1 MDRDRKAN
9 TRCTWFTQIGYVHGI
24 EEFSLIVKGLH
35 KYIGSSSPLV
45 DVASSLEV
53 LFLHPG
59 VVSLTGGDAQGVP
72 QVAELGGLLKE
83 VTDKSI
89 RPTEEFEGQN
99 KSIKSRVRS
108 ALLIWDTFAF
118 DRVMDVS
125 ARVLL
130 RLSPH
135 ASLYPSHLPYLFL
148 KQMRNLPWK
157 HKMLNMSTREQCQY
171 SLFAEVLSGGKKAE
185 YFERLRWECPLRYDE
200 GLSIFAG
207 LPSTLK
213 KWSVVSGSRDSENDA
228 SSIFEKAIMLGSTLP
243 RSTEV
248 DTQGL
253 SNYPAVSDVVGA
265 ASFTCSTLAENFG
278 KVICEVFDR
287 MPIISAKLSV
297 RVTGADKARKVGAS
311 SISEIGPRESNHAGG
326 LALEDSGSSVS
337 SIFEKVIM
345 LGVWLSRF
353 GGRCLFD
360 FGASNLV
367 GSVFSNS
374 CWESGSRDSE
384 DGASSILEQAI
395 LLGVFSR
402 ISGTVPLPLWS
413 DVVGAAS
420 FTCSTLAEN
429 FGKVFCE
436 VFDRMPIISAKLSVR
451 VTGADKAGKVGAS
464 SISEIGPRGLWGA
477 QLLRKRAP
485 LRFLRSA
492 FVALLR
498 FLKLRRVQIFIGAGI
513 KFQSTLESP
522 PVEASFLHF

>member
-1 MDRDRKAN
+1 MYVVHPDWLRPRN
-9 TRCTWFTQIGYVHGI
+9 RRVLINCEGFTQ
-24 EEFSLIVKGLH
+24 
-35 KYIGSSSPLV
+35 V

-59 VVSLTGGDAQGVP
+59 VVSLTGGDAQGLVKRDTNHVVGVP

-108 ALLIWDTFAF
+108 TLLIWDTFAF
-118 DRVMDVS
+118 DRVMGVS

-157 HKMLNMSTREQCQY
+157 HKMLKMSTREQCQY

-200 GLSIFAG
+200 RLSIFAG

-228 SSIFEKAIMLGSTLP
+228 FSIFEKAIMLGSTLP
-243 RSTEV
+243 QSTEV

-278 KVICEVFDR
+278 KVICGTHE
-287 MPIISAKLSV
+287 LLL
-297 RVTGADKARKVGAS
+297 RVGSADKARKVGAS
-311 SISEIGPRESNHAGG
+311 SISEIGPR
-326 LALEDSGSSVS
+326 DSGSSVS
-337 SIFEKVIM
+337 SIFEKVIT

-402 ISGTVPLPLWS
+402 INSTVPLPLWS
-413 DVVGAAS
+413 DVVEAAS

-429 FGKVFCE
+429 FGKVICE

-451 VTGADKAGKVGAS
+451 VTSADKAGKVGAS

-492 FVALLR
+492 FVAPLR
-498 FLKLRRVQIFIGAGI
+498 FPKLRRVQIFIEADI

>member
-1 MDRDRKAN
+1 M
-9 TRCTWFTQIGYVHGI
+9 
-24 EEFSLIVKGLH
+24 
-35 KYIGSSSPLV
+35 
-45 DVASSLEV
+45 
-53 LFLHPG
+53 
-59 VVSLTGGDAQGVP
+59 
-72 QVAELGGLLKE
+72 
-83 VTDKSI
+83 
-89 RPTEEFEGQN
+89 
-99 KSIKSRVRS
+99 
-108 ALLIWDTFAF
+108 
-118 DRVMDVS
+118 
-125 ARVLL
+125 
-130 RLSPH
+130 
-135 ASLYPSHLPYLFL
+135 
-148 KQMRNLPWK
+148 
-157 HKMLNMSTREQCQY
+157 
-171 SLFAEVLSGGKKAE
+171 
-185 YFERLRWECPLRYDE
+185 PLRFLRKQSCW
-200 GLSIFAG
+200 G
-207 LPSTLK
+207 
-213 KWSVVSGSRDSENDA
+213 SGSRDSESSV
-228 SSIFEKAIMLGSTLP
+228 SSIFEEKVVMLG
-243 RSTEV
+243 V
-248 DTQGL
+248 WL
-253 SNYPAVSDVVGA
+253 SRFGGRCLFDFGASNLVGSVFSNSDLVGA

-278 KVICEVFDR
+278 KVICGTHE
-287 MPIISAKLSV
+287 LLL
-297 RVTGADKARKVGAS
+297 RVGSADKARKVGAS
-311 SISEIGPRESNHAGG
+311 SISEIGPR
-326 LALEDSGSSVS
+326 DSGSSVS

-353 GGRCLFD
+353 GRRCLFD

-429 FGKVFCE
+429 FGKVICE

-464 SISEIGPRGLWGA
+464 SIFEIGPRDLWGA

-492 FVALLR
+492 FVASLR

>member
-1 MDRDRKAN
+1 M
-9 TRCTWFTQIGYVHGI
+9 
-24 EEFSLIVKGLH
+24 
-35 KYIGSSSPLV
+35 
-45 DVASSLEV
+45 
-53 LFLHPG
+53 
-59 VVSLTGGDAQGVP
+59 
-72 QVAELGGLLKE
+72 
-83 VTDKSI
+83 
-89 RPTEEFEGQN
+89 
-99 KSIKSRVRS
+99 
-108 ALLIWDTFAF
+108 
-118 DRVMDVS
+118 
-125 ARVLL
+125 
-130 RLSPH
+130 
-135 ASLYPSHLPYLFL
+135 
-148 KQMRNLPWK
+148 
-157 HKMLNMSTREQCQY
+157 
-171 SLFAEVLSGGKKAE
+171 
-185 YFERLRWECPLRYDE
+185 PLRFLRKQSCS
-200 GLSIFAG
+200 G
-207 LPSTLK
+207 
-213 KWSVVSGSRDSENDA
+213 SGSRDSKSSV
-228 SSIFEKAIMLGSTLP
+228 SSIFEEKVVMLG
-243 RSTEV
+243 V
-248 DTQGL
+248 WL
-253 SNYPAVSDVVGA
+253 SRFGGRCLFDFGASNLVGSVFSNSDVVGA

-311 SISEIGPRESNHAGG
+311 SISEIGRR
-326 LALEDSGSSVS
+326 DSGSSVS

-374 CWESGSRDSE
+374 
-384 DGASSILEQAI
+384 
-395 LLGVFSR
+395 
-402 ISGTVPLPLWS
+402 

-429 FGKVFCE
+429 FGKFICE

-464 SISEIGPRGLWGA
+464 SISEIGLRGLWGA

-492 FVALLR
+492 FVAPLR

>member
-59 VVSLTGGDAQGVP
+59 VVSLTGGDAQVGVP

-99 KSIKSRVRS
+99 KSIKSR
-108 ALLIWDTFAF
+108 
-118 DRVMDVS
+118 
-125 ARVLL
+125 
-130 RLSPH
+130 
-135 ASLYPSHLPYLFL
+135 
-148 KQMRNLPWK
+148 MRNLPWK
-157 HKMLNMSTREQCQY
+157 HKMLKMSTREQCQY

-243 RSTEV
+243 RSTKV

-253 SNYPAVSDVVGA
+253 SNYPAMVLFLYPLFDFEKVVMLGVWLSRFGGRCLFDFGASNLVGSVFSNSDVVGA
-265 ASFTCSTLAENFG
+265 ASFTCSTLAENFD
-278 KVICEVFDR
+278 KVICEIFDR

-311 SISEIGPRESNHAGG
+311 SISEIGPRG
-326 LALEDSGSSVS
+326 L
-337 SIFEKVIM
+337 
-345 LGVWLSRF
+345 
-353 GGRCLFD
+353 
-360 FGASNLV
+360 
-367 GSVFSNS
+367 
-374 CWESGSRDSE
+374 
-384 DGASSILEQAI
+384 
-395 LLGVFSR
+395 
-402 ISGTVPLPLWS
+402 
-413 DVVGAAS
+413 
-420 FTCSTLAEN
+420 
-429 FGKVFCE
+429 
-436 VFDRMPIISAKLSVR
+436 
-451 VTGADKAGKVGAS
+451 
-464 SISEIGPRGLWGA
+464 
-477 QLLRKRAP
+477 
-485 LRFLRSA
+485 
-492 FVALLR
+492 
-498 FLKLRRVQIFIGAGI
+498 
-513 KFQSTLESP
+513 
-522 PVEASFLHF
+522 